1 MESGIQGS
9 PSSPIRTLKQRKALE
24 NSSNLRK
31 NNKKKLITQVT
42 VSPGLSLFLKPKGKE
57 LPKLDTRQQRTHEG
71 LR

>member
-31 NNKKKLITQVT
+31 TKKRLITQVT
-42 VSPGLSLFLKPKGKE
+42 VSPGLSSFLKLKGKE
-57 LPKLDTRQQRTHEG
+57 LPKLDTGQQRTREG